1 MGSDWAIKNQTFINL
16 KRRTLSFE
24 DLGMRVVMPIDPPEG
39 QRYVEP
45 LKGEYHEG
53 NLDTIYN
60 IFSMMDDYI
69 NPMTNG
75 KLGWRSVRSY
85 SLDLGETL
93 ENLQNQL
100 HEVSIRKCT
109 KITKSL

>member
-1 MGSDWAIKNQTFINL
+1 
-16 KRRTLSFE
+16 
-24 DLGMRVVMPIDPPEG
+24 MRVVMPIDPLEG
-39 QRYVEP
+39 HRYVEP

-75 KLGWRSVRSY
+75 KLGWWSVGSY
-85 SLDLGETL
+85 SLDLGEAS
-93 ENLQNQL
+93 ENLQNQP
-100 HEVSIRKCT
+100 HEVSIRKC
-109 KITKSL
+109 IRI